1 MQSYPNPF
9 RPGAGHK
16 PPYLAGR
23 THEQDRFRQLVKQHV
38 ITENLI
44 LTGLR
49 GVGKTVLLETFQPI
63 SREEGWLWTGTDMS
77 ESAGV
82 TEERLAI
89 RLITDLSVIT
99 SATLGRTTK
108 AATAGFGD
116 RTDAKTEAVDF
127 SFLIQMY
134 QNTAGLVVDKLKAV
148 LTYVWNSL
156 HLHVKGIVFAYDE
169 AQVLEDHARA
179 GEYPLSM
186 LLELFQSLQKQGMRY
201 LLVLTGLPT
210 LFPKLVDART
220 YAERMFHVIFLS
232 QLSAEESR
240 EAIVQPTL
248 AEDCPLQ
255 FEDGE
260 VTTIVDLSGGYP
272 YFIQFICKEFFDVC
286 LTKLGEDDS
295 PTVPTNAIEAKLDND
310 FFVGRWDKATDR
322 ERDLLITIAQLPNC
336 DEEYSVAEIVK
347 QASASLKKP
356 FSASQTNQMLSRLAD
371 KGLVFKNR
379 YGRYSFAVPL
389 LSRFIRRQIQRYP
402 DLFEQLMSK

>member
-1 MQSYPNPF
+1 MSQSFANPF
-9 RPGAGHK
+9 RPGAGHT

-23 THEQDRFRQLVKQHV
+23 TAEQDRFRELLGQSV

-49 GVGKTVLLETFQPI
+49 GVGKTVLLETFRPI
-63 SREEGWLWTGTDMS
+63 SREQGWLWTGTDMS

-82 TEERLAI
+82 TEDRLAT

-99 SATLGRTTK
+99 SATLGRAHKTEVM
-108 AATAGFGD
+108 GFGE
-116 RTDAKTEAVDF
+116 RSETTNTAVDF
-127 SFLIQMY
+127 SALLQMY
-134 QNTAGLVVDKLKAV
+134 HQAPGLAVDKLKSV
-148 LTYVWNSL
+148 LTFVWSSIKS
-156 HLHVKGIVFAYDE
+156 HVRGIVFAYDE
-169 AQVLEDHARA
+169 AQVLADHAKA

-186 LLELFQSLQKQGMRY
+186 LLELFQSLQKQGMNY

-232 QLSAEESR
+232 QLPAEESR
-240 EAIVQPTL
+240 LAVVEPTQL
-248 AEDCPLQ
+248 PECPLH
-255 FEDGE
+255 FDANE
-260 VTTIVDLSGGYP
+260 VSTIVELSGGYP

-286 LTKLGEDDS
+286 LSKIGEDES

-322 ERDLLITIAQLPNC
+322 ERDLLVAISELANC
-336 DEEYSVAEIVK
+336 DDEFSVADIVK
-347 QASASLKKP
+347 QAGLSLKKP
-356 FSASQTNQMLSRLAD
+356 FSASQVNQMLVRLAD

-379 YGRYSFAVPL
+379 HGKYSFAVPL
-389 LSRFIRRQIQRYP
+389 LSRFIRRQTDRYP
-402 DLFEQLMSK
+402 DLFSRP